1 MDTPQ
6 TVEQEPAAPARDRA
20 VQASDASLLWAEL
33 RDYRGR
39 RETWEADLYRLLQA
53 HRDLEARHWQ
63 LVLHAIEAAAALE
76 QQESHAS
83 RLPPVGEGPRFDER
97 MALFERSLLDTGL
110 ARTGGCR
117 RKAAALLGLLPD
129 HAVREAQAAGDGA
142 PGALKGRSWRRRV
155 LPTLAV

>member
-6 TVEQEPAAPARDRA
+6 IVEQEPAAPDLGRA

-39 RETWEADLYRLLQA
+39 REAWEADLCRLLQA

-76 QQESHAS
+76 QQESRAS

-117 RKAAALLGLLPD
+117 RKAAALLGLLPTTLC
-129 HAVREAQAAGDGA
+129 EK
-142 PGALKGRSWRRRV
+142 LKRLGMAH
-155 LPTLAV
+155 PTH